1 MRAVCLRF
9 LSVRFSKR
17 KGLKQYGHTSLCLF
31 GDKLKGGLK
40 HSSPIWHLLRGIV
53 IWTIWIKRNDSVFN
67 QKQWPPHKAESRVW
81 VHLME
86 YARTACTQG
95 PSLWCGVISWIM
107 VGLLGKRI
115 YLELASHLTNKILYC
130 LNLISSGVLDM
141 SCAMEMEMEFYGV
154 CNVPSLGLLDERCL
168 LPQATL
174 GVGQWRVSVNTHM
187 PLV

>member
-1 MRAVCLRF
+1 
-9 LSVRFSKR
+9 
-17 KGLKQYGHTSLCLF
+17 
-31 GDKLKGGLK
+31 
-40 HSSPIWHLLRGIV
+40 
-53 IWTIWIKRNDSVFN
+53 
-67 QKQWPPHKAESRVW
+67 
-81 VHLME
+81 
-86 YARTACTQG
+86 
-95 PSLWCGVISWIM
+95 M

-187 PLV
+187 PSV